1 MRAILNVLL
10 TALVALA
17 PSWAIAGELQPVGSI
32 RDAAIAALG
41 ATAANGQAEASVDS
55 RLRMPACAQPLAA
68 TVTGPTSVAVRCAD
82 TPGWQLYVPVRVRR
96 EADVV
101 VLARAVRGDE
111 PIGPEHLAVQRRE
124 LGASDGPVVT
134 DPAALVGKRLRK
146 AMPAGAVLQ
155 ADDVGGDDAL
165 KRGDPVT
172 LVSRAGGMEV
182 RMGGRAMGA
191 GKLGSTISVENTAS
205 RRIIRGRV
213 TGPGLVEVNL

>member
-1 MRAILNVLL
+1 MRVLL
-10 TALVALA
+10 KALLTTFALSPLLA
-17 PSWAIAGELQPVGSI
+17 MAGAFQSVDSI
-32 RDAAIAALG
+32 RDAAIVAMG
-41 ATAANGQAEASVDS
+41 ANGQAEASVDS
-55 RLRMPACAQPLAA
+55 RLRMPACSQPLAA
-68 TVTGPTSVAVRCAD
+68 TVAGPTSVAVRCAD

-101 VLARAVRGDE
+101 VLARPVRPDE

-124 LGASDGPVVT
+124 LGAGEGPVVT
-134 DPAALVGKRLRK
+134 DPAAVVGKRLRR
-146 AMPAGAVLQ
+146 AMPAGAML
-155 ADDVGGDDAL
+155 ATDDVGGEDAL

-191 GKLGSTISVENTAS
+191 GKVGSTISVENTGS

-213 TGPGLVEVNL
+213 VGAGLVEVNL

>member
-1 MRAILNVLL
+1 VRATTQALL
-10 TALVALA
+10 TAFALSPLLAVAGA
-17 PSWAIAGELQPVGSI
+17 FQSVDSI
-32 RDAAIAALG
+32 RDTAIAAMG
-41 ATAANGQAEASVDS
+41 ANVHAEASVDS
-55 RLRMPACAQPLAA
+55 RLRMAACSQPLAA
-68 TVTGPTSVAVRCAD
+68 TVAGPTSVAVRCAD

-101 VLARAVRGDE
+101 VLAKPVRGDE

-134 DPAALVGKRLRK
+134 DPAAVVGKRLRR
-146 AMPAGAVLQ
+146 AMPAGAMLE
-155 ADDVGGDDAL
+155 ADDVGGEDAL

-191 GKLGSTISVENTAS
+191 GKVGSTISVENTAS

-213 TGPGLVEVNL
+213 VGPGLVEVNL